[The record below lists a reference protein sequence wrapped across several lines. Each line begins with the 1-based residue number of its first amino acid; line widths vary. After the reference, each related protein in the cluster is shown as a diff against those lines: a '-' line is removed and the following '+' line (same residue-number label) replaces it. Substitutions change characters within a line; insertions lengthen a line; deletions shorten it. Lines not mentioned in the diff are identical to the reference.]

1 MSKSIAIVDDEKDL
15 VELLSVNLKK
25 SNFKTAGFYDA
36 ASFLDSLKKHIPD
49 LVLLDLMLPDI
60 DGIEVCK
67 TLRSNDEYKNIPI
80 IILTAKQDETDKIIG
95 LEIGADDYM
104 TKPFSPR
111 ELVARVKALLRRSSF
126 SEKEPEERKVISID
140 DLIFIDTAKHEV
152 HDKNNDKIFLTTT
165 EFNLLLIL
173 NEKRGWVFS
182 REKLLNKLWGEDKYV
197 IDRTI
202 DVHIKN
208 LREKLKDAGKL
219 IKNIRGVGYKL
230 DYEE

>member
-1 MSKSIAIVDDEKDL
+1 MNKTIAIVDDEKDI
-15 VELLSVNLKK
+15 VELVSINLTKN
-25 SNFKTAGFYDA
+25 NFKSLEFYDA
-36 ASFLDSLKKHIPD
+36 KSFLDSLKAHKPD
-49 LVLLDLMLPDI
+49 LLLLDLMLPDI

-67 TLRSNDEYKNIPI
+67 TLRSNEDYKDMPI
-80 IILTAKQDETDKIIG
+80 IMLTARQDETDKIIG
-95 LEIGADDYM
+95 LEIGADDYI

-111 ELVARVKALLRRSSF
+111 ELIARIKALLRRSSILQKQ
-126 SEKEPEERKVISID
+126 SVEEKIINID
-140 DLIFIDTAKHEV
+140 NKIFIDIKKHEV
-152 HDKNNDKIFLTTT
+152 HDNEKNKIFLTST

-208 LREKLKDAGKL
+208 LREKLGAAGQL

-230 DYEE
+230 DYEI